1 MTINLG
7 KKIWS
12 NRFQLATH
20 LIIWTIWI
28 AISNISILSQDES
41 ADFKLYFWDVVL
53 YYASWAFVIYTCGL
67 LIVPLFL
74 NGKKYI
80 HLILASVLLLL
91 IYLLIRYLLDYR
103 FQPILNPTMP
113 SSEFEISDFFITRTV
128 TFLPNYFIG
137 FGYYFFNYSIKKE
150 RQLRLKEE
158 ETFLLKQE
166 KQEKEQEYLLLH
178 QEKLQ
183 LENAFLRS
191 QINPHTLHNILNM
204 LYSKSIKADA
214 PELGDAI
221 LLLSN
226 LMRYSLETV
235 TDANG
240 LVPLEKELEQINNT
254 IKINQLRSNNKF
266 HIDFKVT
273 GDARHAKV
281 IPLILITLVENAF
294 KYAELNDAS
303 DPLLLHITLDQNS
316 FIFYMHNKKR
326 SPVHYE
332 TSHGIGLENT
342 RRRLNAAYG
351 TEGYSIDIKQDDR
364 YYTFQLTIYDLYQ
377 NKQIINN
384 SIRRELVTT

>member
-1 MTINLG
+1 MQKIPWKRNEMSTNLA

-12 NRFQLATH
+12 NRFQLVAH
-20 LIIWTIWI
+20 LSIWIIWI
-28 AISNISILSQDES
+28 AISNVSILSQDES
-41 ADFKLYFWDVVL
+41 ADFKLFFWDVFL
-53 YYASWAFVIYTCGL
+53 YYSSWAFIIYTSAL
-67 LIVPLFL
+67 LIFPLFL

-80 HLILASVLLLL
+80 QLTLASLLLL
-91 IYLLIRYLLDYR
+91 LTYLLIRYLLDYQ

-113 SSEFEISDFFITRTV
+113 SSKFEISDFFITRTAA
-128 TFLPNYFIG
+128 FLPNLFIG
-137 FGYYFFNYSIKKE
+137 FGYYFLNSSIRKE

-158 ETFLLKQE
+158 ESFLLKQQ
-166 KQEKEQEYLLLH
+166 KQEKEQENLFLH
-178 QEKLQ
+178 QQKLQ

-204 LYSKSIKADA
+204 LYSKSIKANA

-226 LMRYSLETV
+226 LMRYSLETA

-273 GDARHAKV
+273 GDAGRAKV
-281 IPLILITLVENAF
+281 IPLVLITLVENAF
-294 KYAELNDAS
+294 KYAELNEAS
-303 DPLLLHITLDQNS
+303 DPLLLHITLDQNN
-316 FIFYMHNKKR
+316 FVFYMHNKKR
-326 SPVHYE
+326 SPVLHE

-342 RRRLNAAYG
+342 R
-351 TEGYSIDIKQDDR
+351 
-364 YYTFQLTIYDLYQ
+364 
-377 NKQIINN
+377 
-384 SIRRELVTT
+384 